1 MSIILDGTNGITTPD
16 VDSTTSVTTP
26 LVTSSGALALSTTS
40 ANVITASTNGA
51 ERMRITSTGDVG
63 IGTNDPIRT
72 LSVHGDAELFGSSRT
87 VLQVADTAAQAAGRG
102 GGIAFTGNLTDG
114 VLNGNTWFAT
124 IQGFKE
130 NSTSG
135 NTAAAMAFSTRPSGG
150 NPTERMRIDASG
162 AVLVGMTSDNPAN
175 VGSRLFPN
183 GAVTGTR
190 DGDPAG
196 IFNRLSSNGD
206 VVLFRRQTQPVGSIS
221 VTTTST
227 SYNTSSDYRLKE
239 NVAPLSGAADRL
251 AQIPVHRF
259 NFIADPDT
267 TVDGFLAHEVQ
278 PYVPEAITGTK
289 DEVDDEGNPV
299 HQGIDQSKLVP
310 LLTAALQEALQKIEA
325 LETRISALETPA

>member
-40 ANVITASTNGA
+40 ANAITASTNGA
-51 ERMRITSTGDVG
+51 ERMRITSAGNVG
-63 IGTNDPIRT
+63 IGTSSPVSRLDIFNSSSSIATRT
-72 LSVHGDAELFGSSRT
+72 GIKVRDNAQSGTNVLAETKALHFFAAANTETGYVSFEHNQGFGQLGST
-87 VLQVADTAAQAAGRG
+87 NIAAVG
-102 GGIAFTGNLTDG
+102 GGRVIKFL
-114 VLNGNTWFAT
+114 
-124 IQGFKE
+124 
-130 NSTSG
+130 TSG
-135 NTAAAMAFSTRPSGG
+135 S
-150 NPTERMRIDASG
+150 ERMRIDASG
-162 AVLVGMTSDNPAN
+162 NLLVGKTALNDTTSGFAWAN
-175 VGSRLFPN
+175 GRINITNANGPVGL
-183 GAVTGTR
+183 
-190 DGDPAG
+190 
-196 IFNRLSSNGD
+196 FNRQSSNGA
-206 VVLFRRQTQPVGSIS
+206 LLIFRRNNNDVGSVS
-221 VTTTST
+221 VTTAST

-239 NVAPLSGAADRL
+239 NVVPLAGAADRL
-251 AQIPVHRF
+251 MQIPVHRF